1 MITDLQIRLAA
12 ASDADE
18 IADMSRQ
25 YIEYGLPWR
34 WTAKKVSR
42 AIFNSTTNVAV
53 AREGNQLAAFGIMEY
68 HDEHAHLCLFAVHT
82 VYRQRGVGSQLLA
95 WLERVAIDSGVAVI
109 RLEARAENG
118 AARKFYRKHGYAE
131 IAQIPGMYLQISDGV
146 RFEKRLRV
154 AQDAQ

>member
-1 MITDLQIRLAA
+1 MITDLQIRLAIS
-12 ASDADE
+12 SDANE
-18 IADMSRQ
+18 VADMSRQ

-53 AREGNQLAAFGIMEY
+53 AREGNQLAGFGIMEY

-82 VYRQRGVGSQLLA
+82 VYRQRGIGSQLLA

-109 RLEARAENG
+109 RLEARAENS
-118 AARKFYRKHGYAE
+118 AARAFYRKHGYVE
-131 IAQIPGMYLQISDGV
+131 IAQIPGMYLQIADGV

-154 AQDAQ
+154 IDAA